1 VRELE
6 GVLNIIAARD
16 PSLKRHIAE
25 TGIIDPSPASR
36 YRKKELGRD
45 RDRDMSR
52 DVEAEGE
59 VDIDL
64 TREDDGRE
72 VGGQAE
78 EANQDYRGN
87 RNDNNVNGGQ
97 NESTRSPS
105 RTASRNPLP
114 PGETGHGDNDDML
127 LSMDM
132 HVNDAGFNDG
142 MQMDMMDMGF
152 QPFSQEGQAARQIPD
167 SHQQPQQQTT
177 AYPSSNMSAYFPPR
191 ESVSAA
197 PQSQSQ
203 SHEPTRS
210 VGGGNG
216 LEGRQHSMPR
226 KNIGLFGQGIPMSDE
241 ENMYDRYDVG
251 PTGTSGSNAHMPST
265 SFCGFVPQS
274 GLFANIYLHYRPTNQ
289 SSASP
294 PPSAIL
300 CVTSNIQHGR
310 QSPARSSVQCPCIGV
325 CGTFS
330 QEGQHSWQRANLP
343 GAKQNRVGYR
353 AGAGGGY
360 LADRVERPA
369 A

>member
-1 VRELE
+1 
-6 GVLNIIAARD
+6 
-16 PSLKRHIAE
+16 
-25 TGIIDPSPASR
+25 
-36 YRKKELGRD
+36 
-45 RDRDMSR
+45 
-52 DVEAEGE
+52 
-59 VDIDL
+59 
-64 TREDDGRE
+64 
-72 VGGQAE
+72 
-78 EANQDYRGN
+78 
-87 RNDNNVNGGQ
+87 
-97 NESTRSPS
+97 
-105 RTASRNPLP
+105 
-114 PGETGHGDNDDML
+114 ML

-265 SFCGFVPQS
+265 SFCGFRSSIRSFRQHLPTLQAYQSILRLSTTLSHSLRHKQHSAWTPISSSILSPVSLHRRLRHLLARGSTFLAASQSPGRQAEPSWIPRWCWRWVPCRQS
-274 GLFANIYLHYRPTNQ
+274 GK
-289 SSASP
+289 
-294 PPSAIL
+294 
-300 CVTSNIQHGR
+300 TSGIAAESMH
-310 QSPARSSVQCPCIGV
+310 QCPGPRH
-325 CGTFS
+325 G
-330 QEGQHSWQRANLP
+330 
-343 GAKQNRVGYR
+343 
-353 AGAGGGY
+353 
-360 LADRVERPA
+360 
-369 A
+369 